1 MTSPSDSL
9 SQSPAAKPH
18 TIFVGPNGIRAGW
31 RFALFLLIFLAALA
45 FFQTLA
51 VVVIRP
57 VGRLLIAVQKQQTE
71 FTPYALMANEAISL
85 LALIV
90 AMFSMS
96 RIEHRRIRDYG
107 FATVSGDAGRRFCE
121 GIVWGL
127 AMILALCTILKLE
140 GHFTFGPIVLSP
152 ATAIRYGIL
161 WAIATVLVG
170 FFEEG
175 FFRGYTVLTL
185 SSGMGFWPAA
195 FLMSALFGLSHLGD
209 HGYTKI
215 GVLTAA
221 LFGLLA
227 CFSLR
232 RTGNL
237 WLGIGYHAAFDF
249 AETYLFSPPNGGIAN
264 ISTTHLFG
272 STISGPAWLNGGG
285 TGVEGSVN
293 GLVVF
298 AVIFLLF
305 NWIHPARQDA
315 ARV

>member
-1 MTSPSDSL
+1 MSSPSDSL
-9 SQSPAAKPH
+9 PAPSADKPRS
-18 TIFVGPNGIRAGW
+18 IFVGPNGIRAGW
-31 RFALFLLIFLAALA
+31 RFALFLVIFLAALA
-45 FFQTLA
+45 VLERA
-51 VVVIRP
+51 VVVLIP
-57 VGRLLIAVQKQQTE
+57 PIGRLLIAVQKQQTE
-71 FTPYALMANEAISL
+71 LTPYALLSAEAINF

-90 AMFSMS
+90 AMLSMA

-107 FATVSGDAGRRFCE
+107 FSTVSGDAGRRFCE
-121 GIVWGL
+121 GILWGM

-152 ATAIRYGIL
+152 AAAIRYGLL
-161 WAIATVLVG
+161 WAIATLLVG

-175 FFRGYTVLTL
+175 FFRGYSVLTL
-185 SSGMGFWPAA
+185 ASGMGFWPAA
-195 FLMSALFGLSHLGD
+195 ILMSTLFGLSHLGD

-221 LFGLLA
+221 LFGIIA

-232 RTGNL
+232 RTGSL

-264 ISTTHLFG
+264 ISSTHLFA

-293 GLVVF
+293 GLAVF

-305 NWIHPARQDA
+305 NWIHPAKKE
-315 ARV
+315 ARI

>member
-1 MTSPSDSL
+1 MTTSSDSL
-9 SQSPAAKPH
+9 PRSEVTKPH

-31 RFALFLLIFLAALA
+31 RFAIFLLIFVAALG
-45 FFQTLA
+45 FFQTIA
-51 VVVIRP
+51 VKVLRP
-57 VGRLLIAVQKQQTE
+57 VGRLLVAAEKQQTE
-71 FTPYALMANEAISL
+71 FTPYELMANEAISL

-107 FATVSGDAGRRFCE
+107 FSTRANDAGRRFLE

-127 AMILALCTILKLE
+127 AMVLVLCTLLKFE
-140 GHFTFGPIVLSP
+140 GHFTFGAIVLSP
-152 ATAIRYGIL
+152 AAAIHYGLL

-185 SSGMGFWPAA
+185 SHGMGFWPAA
-195 FLMSALFGLSHLGD
+195 FLMSAIFGLSHLSD
-209 HGYTKI
+209 HNYTKI

-221 LFGLLA
+221 LFGLVA

-232 RTGNL
+232 RTGSL
-237 WLGIGYHAAFDF
+237 WLAVGYHAAFDF

-272 STISGPAWLNGGG
+272 STISGPSWLSGGG

-298 AVIFLLF
+298 AVIFVLF
-305 NWIHPARQDA
+305 DWIHPARQDA
-315 ARV
+315 PG